1 MILSNMDTNKNERFS
16 EFIDF
21 ISPLI
26 DNETKMTWLNKLQKK
41 QKTSE
46 TDAAG
51 YELFND
57 FGEDQFQ
64 NVVTQWFMKK

>member
-1 MILSNMDTNKNERFS
+1 MILSNMDTNKNDRFS

-26 DNETKMTWLNKLQKK
+26 DNKTKMTWLNKLQKK

-46 TDAAG
+46 TEASTTTD
-51 YELFND
+51 YDLFND
-57 FGEDQFQ
+57 FGEDQF
-64 NVVTQWFMKK
+64 